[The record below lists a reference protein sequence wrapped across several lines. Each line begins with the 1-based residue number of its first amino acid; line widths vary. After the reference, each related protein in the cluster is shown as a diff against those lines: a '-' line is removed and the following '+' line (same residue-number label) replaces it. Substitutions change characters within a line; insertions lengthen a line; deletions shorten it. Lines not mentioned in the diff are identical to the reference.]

1 MDISVLTDARS
12 RQTMWTARLSPRR
25 SYTTK
30 GLGVSTKQD
39 GMSTLI
45 RGLGDV
51 EPKKRTLVL
60 RRRDATAIYF
70 PVYGLS
76 RFQVI
81 NLP

>member
-12 RQTMWTARLSPRR
+12 RQTMWTALLSPRR
-25 SYTTK
+25 SYRTK

-51 EPKKRTLVL
+51 EPKKRICTLSKT
-60 RRRDATAIYF
+60 DATSKFYHS
-70 PVYGLS
+70 L
-76 RFQVI
+76 
-81 NLP
+81 

>member
-25 SYTTK
+25 SYTAK

-51 EPKKRTLVL
+51 EPKKRICALSKA
-60 RRRDATAIYF
+60 DAA
-70 PVYGLS
+70 S
-76 RFQVI
+76 RFYHS
-81 NLP
+81 L